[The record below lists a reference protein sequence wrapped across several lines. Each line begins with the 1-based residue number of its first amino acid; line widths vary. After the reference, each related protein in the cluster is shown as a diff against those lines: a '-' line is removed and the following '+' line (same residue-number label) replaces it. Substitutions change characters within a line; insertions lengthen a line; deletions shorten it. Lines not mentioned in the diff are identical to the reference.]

1 MIVSRSDSS
10 LIVDGMTTQMVN
22 GGGGGDDDQIGS
34 SPSSCTVMSAGGDI
48 HTYKGKIPEKGLSN
62 EP

>member
-1 MIVSRSDSS
+1 
-10 LIVDGMTTQMVN
+10 
-22 GGGGGDDDQIGS
+22 
-34 SPSSCTVMSAGGDI
+34 VMSAGGDI